1 MKRFSLL
8 DEQKPHFRRAQARIG
23 KYGFYA
29 DNSVM
34 GCGKTYVACATAKKL
49 GLPLFIVCPLTVQS
63 NWNAVA
69 EEADVKVLFI
79 TTPQSLASKRDLQ
92 PKHGYLKRADRKGCP
107 PIFTPTSLL
116 EDVVSEGAFFVFDEI
131 QFARNTNTYFLACKT
146 ITACVGLFESTEIA
160 TPSRCAF
167 ISTTPFDAKG
177 KCLNFL
183 GLINLIKDVG
193 MKSKQGL
200 ESEMVEDLE
209 YFCSTYG
216 PKVSNVPKTTSELY
230 TFFISHLQPKLFT
243 SMPLILEKGCDVRNG
258 FYTIHK
264 EEEKEALMAAIAYLN
279 SIFMRIDPETR
290 RIPLNVVKRL
300 TLARLR
306 IEKAKVA
313 LFERLVKQELKEAK
327 RKVVLCL
334 HFQDSIDSL
343 SEALKA
349 FEPLVLTGKTKYKD
363 RKKIIDSFQKPN
375 ASKRLLICNL
385 RVGGVG
391 ISLHDLDGSYPRTML
406 LSPDHNVTDLFQ
418 ATGRVN
424 RVGGKSESRIR
435 IVYANLPSC
444 ERSILNAIARK
455 MQTIKETLDASVKG
469 VLKLPN
475 DFEDYVESG
484 KRLYEEKK
492 EQVVKIEA

>member
-8 DEQKPHFRRAQARIG
+8 DEQKPHFRRVRARVK

-34 GCGKTYVACATAKKL
+34 GCGKTYVACAMAQKL
-49 GLPLFIVCPLTVQS
+49 GLPLFVVCPLTVQS
-63 NWNAVA
+63 NWKTVA
-69 EEADVKVLFI
+69 EEADVKVHFI
-79 TTPQSLASKRDLQ
+79 TTPQSLASKRRLQ
-92 PKHGYLKRADRKGCP
+92 PKHGYLKRVDRKGCP
-107 PIFTPTSLL
+107 PTFIPTPLL
-116 EDVVSEGAFFVFDEI
+116 QELVDKGALFVFDEI
-131 QFARNTNTYFLACKT
+131 QFARNINTYFLACKA
-146 ITACVGLFESTEIA
+146 IIACVGLFEHEELPS
-160 TPSRCAF
+160 PSRCAF
-167 ISTTPFDAKG
+167 ISTTPFDARG

-183 GLINLIKDVG
+183 ILINLLEEGG
-193 MKSKQGL
+193 MKRKQGL
-200 ESEMVEDLE
+200 GPEMVEDLQE
-209 YFCSTYG
+209 FCSTYG
-216 PKVSNVPKTTSELY
+216 PKTSDMPKTSAELY
-230 TFFISHLQPKLFT
+230 TFFIKHLQPKFFT
-243 SMPLILEKGCDVRNG
+243 SMPLILERGCDVRNG
-258 FYTIHK
+258 FYTIRK
-264 EEEKEALMAAIAYLN
+264 EDEIEALMDAIAYLN

-290 RIPLNVVKRL
+290 KMPLSIVKRL
-300 TLARLR
+300 TLARMR
-306 IEKAKVA
+306 IEKAKVP
-313 LFERLVKQELKEAK
+313 LFKRLVKQELKEAK

-334 HFQDSIDSL
+334 HFNKSISSL
-343 SEALKA
+343 TESLKA
-349 FEPLVLTGKTKYKD
+349 FKPLVMTGKTKPSD
-363 RKKIIDSFQKPN
+363 RKKIIASFQKSN

-455 MQTIKETLDASVKG
+455 METIKETLDTRVRG

-475 DFEDYVESG
+475 DFEDYIESG
-484 KRLYEEKK
+484 KRLYAEKK
-492 EQVVKIEA
+492 E